1 MKKTTDQK
9 PQRERF
15 IETARELGCDE
26 DEAAFDEKLKR
37 IATAKLKPALR
48 RPAGAASGDAK
59 AKTLMEDT
67 TQMTD
72 IEGKGWKNS
81 GGFPSGNAGYG
92 IQIPDMNDRR
102 RFPRGRVELRLD
114 GVPHPVFA
122 NTDKK
127 SFWTP
132 SCGELISTGIGA
144 WMRSLELIPW
154 NGAGPTFAL
163 RQIAPSL
170 FEVRLARRG

>member
-1 MKKTTDQK
+1 MRRGQQVPNPASDQY
-9 PQRERF
+9 RRF

-26 DEAAFDEKLKR
+26 DEAAFDEKLRR
-37 IATAKLKPALR
+37 IATAKLKPALD
-48 RPAGAASGDAK
+48 RPARATTDVVSAK
-59 AKTLMEDT
+59 ILMEDT

-92 IQIPDMNDRR
+92 IQIPDMDDRR
-102 RFPRGRVELRLD
+102 RFPRARRVELRLD
-114 GVPHPVFA
+114 GVPHPIFV

-144 WMRSLELIPW
+144 WMRSLEL
-154 NGAGPTFAL
+154 
-163 RQIAPSL
+163 
-170 FEVRLARRG
+170 